1 MTRPQRGG
9 SGAATAAF
17 QVLNP
22 VLSGARHWSCYTTWP
37 QEGRGGAA
45 MAKLR
50 REMLAVNSFRERL
63 YDNPIG
69 HIWMTTD
76 GAHSVAPRV
85 QDVFRLQSPENSA
98 AAPAGELNK

>member
-1 MTRPQRGG
+1 M
-9 SGAATAAF
+9 
-17 QVLNP
+17 LH
-22 VLSGARHWSCYTTWP
+22 GARHWSCYTTWP

-76 GAHSVAPRV
+76 GGLRV
-85 QDVFRLQSPENSA
+85 
-98 AAPAGELNK
+98 

>member
-1 MTRPQRGG
+1 VCKNI
-9 SGAATAAF
+9 AAIDTA
-17 QVLNP
+17 QPLNP
-22 VLSGARHWSCYTTWP
+22 EPCAAGARHWSCYTTWP

-76 GAHSVAPRV
+76 GGV
-85 QDVFRLQSPENSA
+85 
-98 AAPAGELNK
+98 

>member
-1 MTRPQRGG
+1 MALLC
-9 SGAATAAF
+9 AAT
-17 QVLNP
+17 
-22 VLSGARHWSCYTTWP
+22 RHWSCYTTWP
-37 QEGRGGAA
+37 QEGRGGAT

-76 GAHSVAPRV
+76 GRHLLTAPVGHPNTPLTCWCCSSVTPLPPALV
-85 QDVFRLQSPENSA
+85 VEA
-98 AAPAGELNK
+98 AASEVSSVSTGP

>member
-1 MTRPQRGG
+1 
-9 SGAATAAF
+9 
-17 QVLNP
+17 
-22 VLSGARHWSCYTTWP
+22 
-37 QEGRGGAA
+37 

-76 GAHSVAPRV
+76 GGGFGSRGLQAATRRQGVPPNAHCW
-85 QDVFRLQSPENSA
+85 
-98 AAPAGELNK
+98 